1 MYYMVKLGGDV
12 EQFGKA
18 RSRGGSITE
27 DTSIISKEDSFRS
40 LSSNDDLEG
49 FNEDEMSL
57 DVNWA
62 KSVSLGVSTDS
73 IGGWIV
79 RKGMHTR

>member
-1 MYYMVKLGGDV
+1 MKI
-12 EQFGKA
+12 
-18 RSRGGSITE
+18 R
-27 DTSIISKEDSFRS
+27 SIISKEDSFRS